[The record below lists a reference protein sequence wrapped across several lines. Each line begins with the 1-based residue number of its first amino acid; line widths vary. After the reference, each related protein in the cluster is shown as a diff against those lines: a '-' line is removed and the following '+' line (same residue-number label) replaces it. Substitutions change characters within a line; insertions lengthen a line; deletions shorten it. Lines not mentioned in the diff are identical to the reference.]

1 MKKVW
6 KILSYVLVAALAS
19 VATLATQTLTEDMS
33 VSKLEQMAELI
44 EERFIGEVDRTEME
58 DAAAAAMVAS
68 LGDRWSYY
76 ISAENYESHM
86 EQMNNAYVGIGITIQ
101 KAEDAAGVLVVKVN
115 EGGPAEEAG
124 MLPGDVIVEVEGQNI
139 ADMSNDE
146 VRNLVRGEENTQ
158 VAITVL
164 RGGERIS
171 MSVTRMQVKTP
182 VAVATLLEDDIG
194 LVTISNFDSRCYD
207 ETIAAIEELLAQGA
221 EALIFDV
228 RYNPGGYKS
237 ELVEV
242 LDYLLPEGPLFRSED
257 YQGNI
262 SVDKSDASCLDIPM
276 AVLVNGESYSAAE
289 FFAAALRE
297 YGVAVIVGEQTC
309 GKGYFQQTY
318 QLSDGSALG
327 LSVGKYSTPNG
338 VWLAEVGGLTPDIQV
353 DVDDETEAAIY
364 AATLDPAEDPQIQAA
379 VEALKAK

>member
-19 VATLATQTLTEDMS
+19 VATLATQTLTEDMP

-101 KAEDAAGVLVVKVN
+101 KAEDDAGVLVVKVN